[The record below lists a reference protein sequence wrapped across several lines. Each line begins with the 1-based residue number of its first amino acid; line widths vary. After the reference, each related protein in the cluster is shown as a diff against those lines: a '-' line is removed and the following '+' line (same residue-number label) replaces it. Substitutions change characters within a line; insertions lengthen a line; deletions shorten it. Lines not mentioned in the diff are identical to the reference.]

1 MVKVDVGTGCG
12 SIVRISCWLSSIV
25 VVDVAEG
32 ENDDYWVG
40 FRGTALGEEEKGKWC
55 YYRCCLRG

>member
-1 MVKVDVGTGCG
+1 VVKVDVGTGCG

-40 FRGTALGEEEKGKWC
+40 FRVTALGKEEEGKWC